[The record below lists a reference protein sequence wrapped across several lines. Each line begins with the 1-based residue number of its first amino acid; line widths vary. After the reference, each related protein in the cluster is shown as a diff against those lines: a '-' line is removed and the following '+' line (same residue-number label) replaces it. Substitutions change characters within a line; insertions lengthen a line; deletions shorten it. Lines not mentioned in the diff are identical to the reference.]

1 MSKAIKIGII
11 GAGSAQFSAGF
22 VNDLCRTESLAGSH
36 VTMMDI
42 DAERVAGVW
51 IPRPDEFLALPG
63 VTAVARVGNFP
74 ANIDITDDDEID
86 GRFLAIDR
94 GAFPAVAWFRRDFAQ
109 EPLGALMNRLALA
122 PDAILVPQQIF
133 RAYPLRIGDRIAVR
147 VVPARGMSF
156 TSFFTVAGTYEYFPT
171 VYEEDGATVIGNL
184 EHLSRVFG
192 FHARHYIWLDVPG
205 GTDGQAVFEAIPA
218 MKRGIEAIKQRDA
231 PALIAEEK
239 TKIERVGVFGT
250 LSIGFMAAVAMA
262 GTGLLLYSYAS
273 LRERLYRLAVLRAI
287 ELNLWQ
293 IAIQVTLEYTLL
305 TISGAAVGAFIGA
318 MASTFFAPFFTLTGE
333 ADVPRPPLIPVIDQR
348 HVAYLT
354 AIFVAVMVALGVIVI
369 ARTFSRRNFDL
380 LRAHWG

>member
-1 MSKAIKIGII
+1 
-11 GAGSAQFSAGF
+11 
-22 VNDLCRTESLAGSH
+22 
-36 VTMMDI
+36 
-42 DAERVAGVW
+42 
-51 IPRPDEFLALPG
+51 
-63 VTAVARVGNFP
+63 
-74 ANIDITDDDEID
+74 
-86 GRFLAIDR
+86 
-94 GAFPAVAWFRRDFAQ
+94 
-109 EPLGALMNRLALA
+109 
-122 PDAILVPQQIF
+122 
-133 RAYPLRIGDRIAVR
+133 
-147 VVPARGMSF
+147 
-156 TSFFTVAGTYEYFPT
+156 
-171 VYEEDGATVIGNL
+171 
-184 EHLSRVFG
+184 
-192 FHARHYIWLDVPG
+192 VPG